1 MAVIDASVYVSLV
14 NAHEKAHASSWTWFE
29 DTQARDERI
38 VAPVILL
45 AEVASALSRGVGD
58 PELANKAV
66 QQLRESSLVE
76 LVPVTRNLAEIAAV
90 IAAEHRIRGCDA
102 VYAAVAARLDDELVT
117 LDRQQLK
124 RAASI
129 IRVRKP

>member
-1 MAVIDASVYVSLV
+1 MAVIDASVYISLV

-29 DTQARDERI
+29 DTLTRDERI

-45 AEVASALSRGVGD
+45 AEVASALSRGIGD
-58 PELANKAV
+58 PKLVNNALV
-66 QQLRESSLVE
+66 QLRESSLIE
-76 LVPVTRNLAEIAAV
+76 LVPVTRNLTEFAAV

-102 VYAAVAARLDDELVT
+102 VYAAVAAQLDDALVT

-124 RAASI
+124 RAASV

>member
-14 NAHEKAHASSWTWFE
+14 NAHEKSHASSWTWFE
-29 DTQARDERI
+29 DTQTRDEKI

-45 AEVASALSRGVGD
+45 DEVASALSRGVGD
-58 PELANKAV
+58 PELANIAV
-66 QQLRESSLVE
+66 QHLGKSSLIV
-76 LVPVTRNLAEIAAV
+76 LVPVTRSLAEFAAV

-102 VYAAVAARLDDELVT
+102 VYVAVAAQLDDALVT
-117 LDRQQLK
+117 LDQQQLK